1 VNRGRRVLVGR
12 ELPLETTELERG
24 KRYAQMRT
32 GLCDALQGNDGKM
45 PTPSEIAD
53 VEQEP
58 GSGLAANQR
67 LG

>member
-1 VNRGRRVLVGR
+1 
-12 ELPLETTELERG
+12 
-24 KRYAQMRT
+24 MRT
-32 GLCDALQGNDGKM
+32 GLRDALQGNDGKM
-45 PTPSEIAD
+45 PTPSEIAG

>member
-1 VNRGRRVLVGR
+1 
-12 ELPLETTELERG
+12 
-24 KRYAQMRT
+24 MRT
-32 GLCDALQGNDGKM
+32 GLRGALQGNDGKM